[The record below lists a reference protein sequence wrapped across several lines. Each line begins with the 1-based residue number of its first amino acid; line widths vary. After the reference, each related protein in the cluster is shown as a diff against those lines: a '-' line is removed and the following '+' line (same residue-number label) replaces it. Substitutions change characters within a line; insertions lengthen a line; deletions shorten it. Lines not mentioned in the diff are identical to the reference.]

1 MMIISTPD
9 SPQNNDILKGKRWST
24 TLIYV
29 FYILPTLSICIM
41 SWYWKETNSSNNLW
55 YEQSL
60 QSTKASHHSLPSQ
73 FIHPCAS
80 YPPQPNENYKQS
92 NNYSISPTAQK
103 STKASLNSISPLH
116 FLSISNNDHHDL
128 FLHTSNIKLSSSSNS
143 TLDPKNVVHPLL
155 FTSSPFP
162 LTPLL
167 TTPTLPSFPFT
178 LIKIKIKS
186 L

>member
-1 MMIISTPD
+1 MISLQKMIFW
-9 SPQNNDILKGKRWST
+9 KRKRRST
-24 TLIYV
+24 TLVYV
-29 FYILPTLSICIM
+29 LYILPTMAISIM

-55 YEQSL
+55 CEQSL
-60 QSTKASHHSLPSQ
+60 QSIKASRHSLPSQ
-73 FIHPCAS
+73 FIHSCVL
-80 YPPQPNENYKQS
+80 YPPQPNENYEQA
-92 NNYSISPTAQK
+92 NNHSISSMAQR
-103 STKASLNSISPLH
+103 STKAPLNSISPLH
-116 FLSISNNDHHDL
+116 FLSIANNGHHDL
-128 FLHTSNIKLSSSSNS
+128 FHHTSNIKLSSSSNS

-178 LIKIKIKS
+178 LIKIEIKS